1 MGSLGPSGLSASA
14 PNGPADAEV
23 TTPTPTPPSYPK
35 PPGRVPQGKVWDSAA
50 GHWVEGEGEEGEEG
64 GDAKRAKKE

>member
-1 MGSLGPSGLSASA
+1 MVLQMPNSPLQHLPLPLTPNRLGVCLRVRCGIYGAS
-14 PNGPADAEV
+14 
-23 TTPTPTPPSYPK
+23 
-35 PPGRVPQGKVWDSAA
+35 